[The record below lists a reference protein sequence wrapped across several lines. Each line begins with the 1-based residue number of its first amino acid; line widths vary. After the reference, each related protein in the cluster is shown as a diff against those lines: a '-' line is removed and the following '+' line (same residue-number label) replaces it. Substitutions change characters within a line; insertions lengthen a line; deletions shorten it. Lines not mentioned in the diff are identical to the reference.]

1 MTTATDHQR
10 HEIES
15 ADAQR
20 RQIRLIQVIFAGAA
34 TIATLVL
41 FNAARP
47 DDAAAVVAM
56 GPVRLLD
63 LVTDLPAPATDP
75 FGAKLLQTPPKAL
88 SDSGFATDDSDPTDM
103 ASQDAQQTAQADV
116 DLSDQE
122 TQEAEQ
128 QGADTQESILGPTL
142 TGLP

>member
-1 MTTATDHQR
+1 MTTANDHQR
-10 HEIES
+10 YEIES
-15 ADAQR
+15 ADARR
-20 RQIRLIQVIFAGAA
+20 RQIRLIKVIFAGAA

-47 DDAAAVVAM
+47 GDAATVVAA
-56 GPVRLLD
+56 GPVRLVD

-75 FGAKLLQTPPKAL
+75 FGAQLLQTPPEAL
-88 SDSGFATDDSDPTDM
+88 SDSGFATDDNDLTDV

-116 DLSDQE
+116 DLGDQE
-122 TQEAEQ
+122 TQQAEQ

>member
-1 MTTATDHQR
+1 MTTANDQR
-10 HEIES
+10 HGIES
-15 ADAQR
+15 ADARR

-47 DDAAAVVAM
+47 GDAATVAAAR
-56 GPVRLLD
+56 PVRLVD

-75 FGAKLLQTPPKAL
+75 FGARFLQTPPNAL
-88 SDSGFATDDSDPTDM
+88 SNSGFATDDNDPTDI
-103 ASQDAQQTAQADV
+103 ASQDAQQTAQADI
-116 DLSDQE
+116 DLGDQE
-122 TQEAEQ
+122 THQAEQ